1 MEESSISTI
10 KVVLVGESRTGKTS
24 LLTYIKGE
32 EFQEKPKTTIDTF
45 TKTRL

>member
-32 EFQEKPKTTIDTF
+32 EFQKRK
-45 TKTRL
+45 KKRQ